1 MTEHEQHIL
10 DEYREQKPQFELLA
24 QHAEQLLN
32 TAVQKSKAQV
42 YGIIHRIKEQNSLAG
57 KLHRKGDKYTSLS
70 DITDILGFRIICY
83 FADDVDAIA
92 QAVAESFDID
102 WENSIDKRHALD
114 INSFGYMAVHYICSI
129 KKDAPLPEE
138 LKNKRF
144 EVQMC
149 SLLQHAWAV
158 MNHDLGYKTK
168 FGIPQAVSRD
178 FSRLAG
184 LMEIADE
191 HFSRIRDTV
200 SSYTEDVH
208 QKIVNDTSSEIPID
222 AVSLAEYMK
231 YSHKMRSFLNKIAED
246 CHAEIFDD
254 TPENYIEQLAW
265 LHKTKLGDIQKML
278 EENGSLAER
287 IAQKTLSEYE
297 LDIFAASVGLRA
309 LCHAELITKCFSEQQ
324 ASEFFMLS
332 LNNKERSLQ
341 HAKELLNEYK
351 A

>member
-1 MTEHEQHIL
+1 MTAHEQQIL
-10 DEYREQKPQFELLA
+10 NEYREQKPQFEQLA
-24 QHAEQLLN
+24 QTADQILN
-32 TAVQKSKAQV
+32 AAVAKSGAQV
-42 YGIIHRIKEQNSLAG
+42 YGIIHRVKEQNSLAG

-92 QAVAESFDID
+92 QAVSDAFDID
-102 WENSIDKRHALD
+102 WDNSIDKRNVLD
-114 INSFGYMAVHYICSI
+114 VNSFGYMAVHYICSL
-129 KKDAPLPEE
+129 KDDGSVPAE
-138 LKNKRF
+138 LKGKRF

-200 SSYTEDVH
+200 STYTEDVH
-208 QKIVNDTSSEIPID
+208 QKIVTDASSDIPID

-231 YSHKMRSFLNKIAED
+231 YSHKMRSFLDQIAQT

-254 TPENYIEQLAW
+254 TPENYIEQLSW
-265 LHKTKLGDIQKML
+265 LHKTKLGDIQAML
-278 EENGSLAER
+278 EENGPLASR

-297 LDIFAASVGLRA
+297 LDIFAASVGLRC
-309 LCHAELITKCFSEQQ
+309 LCHAELIAKGFSLQQ
-324 ASEFFMLS
+324 AADFFNLS
-332 LNNKERSLQ
+332 LNNKERALQ
-341 HAKELLNEYK
+341 HAKELLDTYQK
-351 A
+351 

>member
-24 QHAEQLLN
+24 QHAEQFLN

-168 FGIPQAVSRD
+168 FGIPQAVSLTTLLPK
-178 FSRLAG
+178 FL
-184 LMEIADE
+184 LM
-191 HFSRIRDTV
+191 
-200 SSYTEDVH
+200 
-208 QKIVNDTSSEIPID
+208 Q
-222 AVSLAEYMK
+222 
-231 YSHKMRSFLNKIAED
+231 FL
-246 CHAEIFDD
+246 
-254 TPENYIEQLAW
+254 
-265 LHKTKLGDIQKML
+265 
-278 EENGSLAER
+278 
-287 IAQKTLSEYE
+287 
-297 LDIFAASVGLRA
+297 
-309 LCHAELITKCFSEQQ
+309 
-324 ASEFFMLS
+324 
-332 LNNKERSLQ
+332 
-341 HAKELLNEYK
+341 LLNT
-351 A
+351 